1 MPKPIGHRKRS
12 ITRKCIA
19 LNGFVVLEEKIKIKD
34 FGTLLNT
41 LGKSQS
47 ELKEIRRNKFNKH
60 ES

>member
-19 LNGFVVLEEKIKIKD
+19 LEEKIKIKD